1 MLLFGIKA
9 VDNWYYNL
17 KIQMTL
23 KEISSPIS
31 IHIKKFD
38 DFFNEK
44 LKSNVALLDLVLKYL
59 TRKKGKMMRP
69 MLVFLSADLCG
80 GVTERAYVGA
90 TMIELL
96 HTATLIHD
104 DVVDEAEERR
114 GLATINA
121 AWNNK
126 IAVLIGDFLL
136 AKGLLASIDNG
147 EFDFLKA
154 TARAIKRMS
163 EGELLQIQKSREI
176 DLSEETYFQ
185 IISNKTASL
194 LASCC
199 EVGAIAA
206 GADAKMQETMIQFGE
221 MLGTAF
227 QIRDDIFD
235 FIGTSSI
242 IGKPVGNDLKEKK
255 ITLPLIYALTQTDEK
270 TSKSIVKKIK
280 KGKLAK
286 SDISDIVRFTVE
298 KGGIDYA
305 QNRADSI
312 IQNAI
317 DSLDIF
323 ENADAKEALIKFAK
337 YVIDRN
343 K

>member
-1 MLLFGIKA
+1 
-9 VDNWYYNL
+9 
-17 KIQMTL
+17 MTL

-31 IHIKKFD
+31 EHIKKFD
-38 DFFNEK
+38 NFFDNK
-44 LKSNVALLDLVLKYL
+44 LKSNVALLDLILKYL

-69 MLVFLSADLCG
+69 MLVFLTAELCG
-80 GVTERAYVGA
+80 GITERAYTGA
-90 TMIELL
+90 SMIEFL

-136 AKGLLASIDNG
+136 AKGLLASIDTN

-154 TARAIKRMS
+154 TSRAIKRMS
-163 EGELLQIQKSREI
+163 EGELLQIQKSREV
-176 DLSEETYFQ
+176 DLSEETYFR

-199 EVGAIAA
+199 EVGAIA
-206 GADAKMQETMIQFGE
+206 GGGDKVTQEKMIQFGE

-235 FIGTSSI
+235 FVGTSTI

-255 ITLPLIYALTQTDEK
+255 ITLPLIYALTKADENI
-270 TSKSIVKKIK
+270 SKSIVKKIK
-280 KGKLAK
+280 KGKLDK
-286 SDISDIVRFTVE
+286 SGVNDIIKFTVE
-298 KGGIDYA
+298 NGGIDYA
-305 QNRADSI
+305 QNRAEEI
-312 IQNAI
+312 ISLAI
-317 DSLDIF
+317 ASLDDF
-323 ENADAKEALIKFAK
+323 NDSPAKNSLIQFARF
-337 YVIDRN
+337 VIDRN

>member
-1 MLLFGIKA
+1 
-9 VDNWYYNL
+9 
-17 KIQMTL
+17 MTL

-31 IHIKKFD
+31 EHIKKFD
-38 DFFNEK
+38 SFFDNK
-44 LKSNVALLDLVLKYL
+44 LKSHVALLDLILKYL

-69 MLVFLSADLCG
+69 MLVFLTAELCG
-80 GVTERAYVGA
+80 GITERAYTGA
-90 TMIELL
+90 SMIEFL

-121 AWNNK
+121 SWNNK

-136 AKGLLASIDNG
+136 AKGLLASIDTD

-154 TARAIKRMS
+154 TSRAIKRMS

-199 EVGAIAA
+199 EVGAIAGGA
-206 GADAKMQETMIQFGE
+206 GAQAQAKMIEFGE

-235 FIGTSSI
+235 FVGTSAI

-255 ITLPLIYALTQTDEK
+255 ITLPLIYALSKADAKISK
-270 TSKSIVKKIK
+270 TIVKKIK
-280 KGKLAK
+280 KGKLIK
-286 SDISDIVRFTVE
+286 SDVNDIIKFTVE
-298 KGGIDYA
+298 NGGIDYA
-305 QNRADSI
+305 QNRADKI
-312 IQNAI
+312 ISKAI
-317 DSLDIF
+317 ALLDDF
-323 ENADAKEALIKFAK
+323 ENCPAKESLIQFAGF
-337 YVIDRN
+337 VINRN

>member
-1 MLLFGIKA
+1 
-9 VDNWYYNL
+9 
-17 KIQMTL
+17 MTL
-23 KEISSPIS
+23 KEISSPINE
-31 IHIKKFD
+31 HIKKFD
-38 DFFNEK
+38 DFFNNM
-44 LKSNVALLDLVLKYL
+44 LKSNVALLDLILKYL

-80 GVTERAYVGA
+80 GISERAYIGA
-90 TMIELL
+90 SMIELL

-104 DVVDEAEERR
+104 DVVDEASHRR

-121 AWNNK
+121 SWNNK

-136 AKGLLASIDNG
+136 AKGLLASIDNN

-199 EVGAIAA
+199 EVGAVAA
-206 GADAKMQETMIQFGE
+206 GADKQTQEKMIQFGE
-221 MLGTAF
+221 LLGTAF

-235 FIGTSSI
+235 FTGTSSI
-242 IGKPVGNDLKEKK
+242 IGKPVGNDLQEKK
-255 ITLPLIYALTQTDEK
+255 ITLPLIYALSKADSK
-270 TSKSIVKKIK
+270 TSKSIVKRVK
-280 KGKLAK
+280 KGKLSKAE
-286 SDISDIVRFTVE
+286 ISEIVNFTVDN
-298 KGGIDYA
+298 GGIDYA
-305 QNRADSI
+305 QRRAEEIITIAISLLDS
-312 IQNAI
+312 
-317 DSLDIF
+317 F
-323 ENADAKEALIKFAK
+323 ENSPSKESLSRFAK
-337 YVIDRN
+337 FVIDRN